1 MTTGDEEFFD
11 PDAEDELPP
20 EIQREEETDQDN
32 GTLRPSK
39 IWVNPVPHITEAL
52 ASAQHSMNEGMFES
66 LTILGL
72 AEALSIA
79 IPERDVYDF
88 VQWRHLDTKYG
99 PVDLRIGRRLSPEH
113 YMARMKVL
121 RQIGKS
127 LGMMGQVA
135 AEGQPAKLLSLETL
149 CAQVRRYD

>member
-1 MTTGDEEFFD
+1 MTTDDEEFFD

-20 EIQREEETDQDN
+20 EIEREEESDQDN

-52 ASAQHSMNEGMFES
+52 TAAQRSVADGMCES
-66 LTILGL
+66 LKIIAL

-88 VQWRHLDTKYG
+88 TQWRNLDKRYG
-99 PVDLRIGRRLSPEH
+99 SVEMKLGRRLSPEH

-149 CAQVRRYD
+149 CSRVRRYD